1 MTVKLSTQ
9 ANPVQRQGTYPASP
23 FRLFEDFFNDW
34 ALKTAQART
43 SDDLRPA
50 VDVIER
56 NGNIVLRAE
65 VPGLSESDVDLRV
78 EGLVLTIRGERKAE
92 PETEGLAYHQVESFY
107 GTFSRSFTLPQS
119 ADVTQID
126 ATCKNGVLTVTIPQ
140 KPETKPRTIKV
151 SSK

>member
-9 ANPVQRQGTYPASP
+9 TNPTQRQGTFPASP

-34 ALKTAQART
+34 ALKTAQTRT

-50 VDVIER
+50 VDVIEK

-65 VPGLSESDVDLRV
+65 VPGLSEQDLDLRI
-78 EGLVLTIRGERKAE
+78 EGSVLTIRGERKQE
-92 PETEGLAYHQVESFY
+92 PEAEGYAYHQVEGFY

-126 ATCKNGVLTVTIPQ
+126 ATCRNGVLTVTIPQ
-140 KPETKPRTIKV
+140 KPETQPRTIKV
-151 SSK
+151 AAR